1 MEEAY
6 NSVAGKCNYEYLTQ
20 HIVYLKFVF
29 ERTRSQEFELDI
41 FLKFF
46 QNPLPIFSEFYF
58 FVFIGSYLI
67 SKSSIGKH
75 R

>member
-1 MEEAY
+1 MEGVY
-6 NSVAGKCNYEYLTQ
+6 NSVAEKCNYEYPTQ
-20 HIVYLKFVF
+20 HIIYLKVVF
-29 ERTRSQEFELDI
+29 ERARSQEFELDI

-46 QNPLPIFSEFYF
+46 QNLLPIFSEFYF

-67 SKSSIGKH
+67 SKSSIGKY

>member
-1 MEEAY
+1 MKGAY
-6 NSVAGKCNYEYLTQ
+6 NSVAEKCNYEYLTQ
-20 HIVYLKFVF
+20 CIVYLKFVL
-29 ERTRSQEFELDI
+29 ERTRSQEFELHI
-41 FLKFF
+41 FFKFF
-46 QNPLPIFSEFYF
+46 QNLLPIFSEFYF